1 MARPLALVTG
11 ASSGIGEAFARE
23 LASRGHDLILV
34 ARGADA
40 LKTLAAELSDQ
51 REVEAEVLPA
61 DLRDPAGLAAV
72 ESRVGATERP
82 VDVLVNNAGFGS
94 GGSFVDL
101 PVEGEVGQVEL
112 NVAALLRLTHA
123 ALRQM
128 VPRGAGGILNVA
140 SVGGFQPAPGNAT
153 YSATKAFVLSFT
165 EAVHDEVVRDGVR
178 VTCLCPGFTRT
189 AFQDRA
195 GLEAAAV
202 PGFLWSDPASVAR
215 AGLKALQRN
224 KAVCIPGLVNKG
236 APGLVRLLPRAA
248 VRRIAGVAVKRMER

>member
-1 MARPLALVTG
+1 MGFFGYDLHARLRQRDVVQRERHLHGDRPLALQ
-11 ASSGIGEAFARE
+11 
-23 LASRGHDLILV
+23 H
-34 ARGADA
+34 
-40 LKTLAAELSDQ
+40 Q
-51 REVEAEVLPA
+51 
-61 DLRDPAGLAAV
+61 AG
-72 ESRVGATERP
+72 
-82 VDVLVNNAGFGS
+82 
-94 GGSFVDL
+94 
-101 PVEGEVGQVEL
+101 
-112 NVAALLRLTHA
+112 RLTHA